1 MSPMCRSPA
10 LLAALVLAAALPA
23 ALAVPKKY
31 DSSGPVSYYQQSG
44 DQLAMESADQVPE
57 GSNPSPATPAPNAG
71 AGPAGRSED
80 TAVAASADGRPQ
92 EPRFG
97 FVGYSANGVQDPT
110 YGTAAGPY
118 GALRLDLGGVLLGA
132 LIGLGASLVLPKLI
146 HGLAAHP
153 HDGYKRKIGPRS
165 DDDVAG
171 EVEGDG
177 VMASLSHILSRV
189 DSALAE
195 QNIDS
200 TACLQRAVC
209 SYVQS
214 SAARSASG
222 EASGVESVVDT
233 ATKNSLVGYMLEGS
247 SFKQAV
253 DTGRKGGNCSKVY
266 YKCPVNKD
274 SLAAGIKSLISVAA

>member
-1 MSPMCRSPA
+1 MSPLRCCPV
-10 LLAALVLAAALPA
+10 LCALVVAVVLPA

-31 DSSGPVSYYQQSG
+31 ESGGFLPSPVSYYQQSG
-44 DQLAMESADQVPE
+44 DQLAMESADQVPAA
-57 GSNPSPATPAPNAG
+57 SDASPATPAPNA
-71 AGPAGRSED
+71 AGPAGRSAD
-80 TAVAASADGRPQ
+80 QDAAGTEGK

-97 FVGYSANGVQDPT
+97 FVGYSANGVQVQDPT

-132 LIGLGASLVLPKLI
+132 LIGLGASLVLPKLL

-153 HDGYKRKIGPRS
+153 HDGYKRSVGPRS
-165 DDDVAG
+165 HVAG
-171 EVEGDG
+171 EVDGDG
-177 VMASLSHILSRV
+177 VMASFSHILSRV
-189 DSALAE
+189 DTALAE

-209 SYVQS
+209 TYVQS
-214 SAARSASG
+214 SATRSATG
-222 EASGVESVVDT
+222 EASGVESLVDT
-233 ATKNSLVGYMLEGS
+233 AAKNSLVGYMLEGS

-274 SLAAGIKSLISVAA
+274 SLAAGIKSIISAAA

>member
-1 MSPMCRSPA
+1 M
-10 LLAALVLAAALPA
+10 
-23 ALAVPKKY
+23 
-31 DSSGPVSYYQQSG
+31 
-44 DQLAMESADQVPE
+44 
-57 GSNPSPATPAPNAG
+57 
-71 AGPAGRSED
+71 
-80 TAVAASADGRPQ
+80 
-92 EPRFG
+92 
-97 FVGYSANGVQDPT
+97 
-110 YGTAAGPY
+110 
-118 GALRLDLGGVLLGA
+118 RLDLGGVLLGA